1 MKVPVNSGPVPLL
14 LPRFGRG
21 DGADGRRS
29 GGQDVVVKTKTQSKN
44 YVNAF
49 ASAVAALSR
58 AGEDITA
65 RVLEMLVSDFDAAR
79 AELWLWD
86 SSSGSC
92 YLTHAEGLR
101 ATHRLDYAAAGAG
114 AVGKIAHNKTTIEN
128 IVLSTFGGDDQE
140 FARATGLS
148 HISGYPLLAAGQ
160 LAGVLAIYTT
170 GEVPEDLLLWWR
182 LYSEMSAAKLN
193 NVLAT
198 QEKDRHINQLS
209 LLFEATRLL
218 NSTLDL
224 AELLELILRIARTE
238 VKAERGTVFLAD
250 GKRKELWS
258 IAASGLDHQEIRIPF
273 GKGIAGQVALSGE
286 LVNTED
292 AYTLAAFDPSFD
304 QRLNYR
310 TKSLL
315 CLPIRHHSGEIVGVL
330 QLLNAQSGK
339 FSSEDISFLT
349 RLSGH
354 MAMALENAQMHRDT
368 MEKQRLERDLA
379 LARSI
384 QHRLLPD
391 APPVVPGYDIAVLS
405 DFCFDVAADYYDFIN
420 LGPQSLLLVSAEVE
434 GKGVSSALIMAN
446 LQATLRAL
454 VMHLH
459 SLEVLAFSL
468 NEMLYTYTRAGK
480 HLSVFLGLIDTRR
493 NVLQYVNAGHVPPV
507 LMKGKSGDVKLLEE
521 GGTVIGL
528 FPQADYTRGTVQLE
542 KDDLLVC
549 TTDGILRISD
559 DQKHEYGPRRLTDC
573 VRRNRARSAQA
584 IVDAV
589 LAEVS
594 AYTTASM
601 NDDDKVLIA
610 VKVTADKE
618 VAEEPQA

>member
-1 MKVPVNSGPVPLL
+1 LRVIET
-14 LPRFGRG
+14 
-21 DGADGRRS
+21 
-29 GGQDVVVKTKTQSKN
+29 KTKTQSKN

-58 AGEDITA
+58 AGEDLTA
-65 RVLEMLVSDFDAAR
+65 RVLEMLVTDFDAAR

-86 SSSGSC
+86 GSSGSC
-92 YLTHAEGLR
+92 YLTHAAGMK
-101 ATHRLDYAAAGAG
+101 ASHRLDYAAAGAG

-140 FARATGLS
+140 FSRDTGLT

-170 GEVPEDLLLWWR
+170 GEVPEDLLVWWR
-182 LYSEMSAAKLN
+182 LYSEMGAAKLN

-198 QEKDRHINQLS
+198 QEKDKRINQLS
-209 LLFEATRLL
+209 LLFEATRML

-224 AELLELILRIARTE
+224 PELLELILKIARTE

-250 GKRKELWS
+250 SKRKELWS

-273 GKGIAGQVALSGE
+273 GKGIAGQVAVSGE
-286 LVNTED
+286 LVSTED
-292 AYTLAAFDPSFD
+292 AYTLESFDPSFD

-315 CLPIRHHSGEIVGVL
+315 SLPIKHHSGEIVGVL

-339 FSSEDISFLT
+339 FSSDDISFLNK
-349 RLSGH
+349 LSGH

-368 MEKQRLERDLA
+368 MEKQRMERELS

-384 QHRLLPD
+384 QHRLLPE

-420 LGPQSLLLVSAEVE
+420 LGPQSLLVVSAEVE

-493 NVLQYVNAGHVPPV
+493 NVLQYVNAGHVPPILV
-507 LMKGKSGDVKLLEE
+507 RKTGEVKLLQE

-528 FPQADYTRGTVQLE
+528 FPQVDYTRGSVKLE
-542 KDDLLVC
+542 KDDVLVC
-549 TTDGILRISD
+549 STDGILHISD
-559 DQKHEYGPRRLTDC
+559 EQKHEYGARRLTDF
-573 VRRNRARSAQA
+573 VRRHRHRTAQGIA
-584 IVDAV
+584 DAV

-594 AYTTASM
+594 AYSTASM
-601 NDDDKVLIA
+601 NDDDKVLIV
-610 VKVTADKE
+610 VKVTADKDIA
-618 VAEEPQA
+618 VEEAKNTG

>member
-1 MKVPVNSGPVPLL
+1 MK
-14 LPRFGRG
+14 
-21 DGADGRRS
+21 
-29 GGQDVVVKTKTQSKN
+29 
-44 YVNAF
+44 
-49 ASAVAALSR
+49 AS
-58 AGEDITA
+58 
-65 RVLEMLVSDFDAAR
+65 
-79 AELWLWD
+79 
-86 SSSGSC
+86 
-92 YLTHAEGLR
+92 
-101 ATHRLDYAAAGAG
+101 HRLDYAAAGAG

-140 FARATGLS
+140 FSRDTGLT
-148 HISGYPLLAAGQ
+148 HISGYPLLASGQ

-170 GEVPEDLLLWWR
+170 GEVPEDLLVWWR
-182 LYSEMSAAKLN
+182 LYSEMGAAKLN
-193 NVLAT
+193 NVLAS
-198 QEKDRHINQLS
+198 QEKDKRINQLS
-209 LLFEATRLL
+209 LLFEATRML

-224 AELLELILRIARTE
+224 PELLELILKIARTE

-273 GKGIAGQVALSGE
+273 GKGIAGQVAVSGE
-286 LVNTED
+286 LVNTDD
-292 AYTLAAFDPSFD
+292 AYALESFDPSFD

-315 CLPIRHHSGEIVGVL
+315 SLPIKHHSGEIVGVL
-330 QLLNAQSGK
+330 QLLNAQGGK
-339 FSSEDISFLT
+339 FSSDDISFLNK
-349 RLSGH
+349 LSGH

-368 MEKQRLERDLA
+368 MEKQRMERELS

-384 QHRLLPD
+384 QHRLLPE

-459 SLEVLAFSL
+459 SLEVMAFSL

-493 NVLQYVNAGHVPPV
+493 NVLQYVNAGHVPPILV
-507 LMKGKSGDVKLLEE
+507 RKTGEVKLLQE

-528 FPQADYTRGTVQLE
+528 FPQVDYTRGSVKLE
-542 KDDLLVC
+542 KDDVLVC
-549 TTDGILRISD
+549 STDGILHISD
-559 DQKHEYGPRRLTDC
+559 EQKHEYGARRLTDF
-573 VRRNRARSAQA
+573 VRRHRDRTAQGIA
-584 IVDAV
+584 DAV

-594 AYTTASM
+594 AYSTASM
-601 NDDDKVLIA
+601 NDDDKVLI
-610 VKVTADKE
+610 VLKVTADKDIA
-618 VAEEPQA
+618 AEELKS

>member
-1 MKVPVNSGPVPLL
+1 VI
-14 LPRFGRG
+14 
-21 DGADGRRS
+21 
-29 GGQDVVVKTKTQSKN
+29 KTKPQSKN

-58 AGEDITA
+58 AGEDLTA
-65 RVLEMLVSDFDAAR
+65 RVLEMLVSDFDAVR

-86 SSSGSC
+86 ISSGSC
-92 YLTHAEGLR
+92 YLTHAEGME

-114 AVGKIAHNKTTIEN
+114 AVGKIAHNKTVIEN
-128 IVLSTFGGDDQE
+128 IVLTTFGGDDLE
-140 FARATGLS
+140 FSRQTGLT

-160 LAGVLAIYTT
+160 LAGVLAIYAR

-182 LYSEMSAAKLN
+182 LYSEMSSAKLN

-198 QEKDRHINQLS
+198 QEKDKRINQLS

-224 AELLELILRIARTE
+224 AELLELILKIARSE
-238 VKAERGTVFLAD
+238 VKAERGTVFLVD
-250 GKRKELWS
+250 SKREEIWS

-273 GKGIAGQVALSGE
+273 GKGIAGRVAVSGDM
-286 LVNTED
+286 VNTED
-292 AYTLAAFDPSFD
+292 AYELEYFDPSFD

-315 CLPIRHHSGEIVGVL
+315 SIPIKHHSGEIVGVL

-339 FSSEDISFLT
+339 FTADDVGFLNK
-349 RLSGH
+349 LSGH

-368 MEKQRLERDLA
+368 MEKQRMERELS

-384 QHRLLPD
+384 QHRLLPE
-391 APPVVPGYDIAVLS
+391 APPIVPGYDIAVLS

-468 NEMLYTYTRAGK
+468 NEMLYTYTKAGK

-493 NVLQYVNAGHVPPV
+493 NILQYVNAGHVPPILV
-507 LMKGKSGDVKLLEE
+507 RGKTGEVKLLEE

-528 FPQADYTRGTVQLE
+528 FPQVDYTRGSVKLE
-542 KDDLLVC
+542 KDDVFVC
-549 TTDGILRISD
+549 STDGILQISD
-559 DQKHEYGPRRLTDC
+559 DEKHEYGARRLTDF
-573 VRRNRARSAQA
+573 VRRHRERTAQGIA
-584 IVDAV
+584 DAV

-594 AYTTASM
+594 AYSTASM
-601 NDDDKVLIA
+601 NDDDKVLIV
-610 VKVTADKE
+610 VKVTADNE
-618 VAEEPQA
+618 SVAEETKS

>member
-1 MKVPVNSGPVPLL
+1 M
-14 LPRFGRG
+14 
-21 DGADGRRS
+21 DGLA
-29 GGQDVVVKTKTQSKN
+29 VVKTKTQGRD

-49 ASAVAALSR
+49 ATAVAALSR

-65 RVLEMLVSDFDAAR
+65 RVLEMLVSDFEAAR

-92 YLTHAEGLR
+92 YLTHAEGLK

-160 LAGVLAIYTT
+160 LAGVLTIYTT
-170 GEVPEDLLLWWR
+170 GEVAEDLLLWWR
-182 LYSEMSAAKLN
+182 LYSEMSSAKLN

-198 QEKDRHINQLS
+198 QEKDKHINQLS

-224 AELLELILRIARTE
+224 AELLELILKIARTE
-238 VKAERGTVFLAD
+238 VKAERGTVFLVD
-250 GKRKELWS
+250 QKRKEIWS
-258 IAASGLDHQEIRIPF
+258 IAASGLDHQELRIPF
-273 GKGIAGQVALSGE
+273 GKGVAGRVAVSGE

-292 AYTLAAFDPSFD
+292 AYSLDFFDPSFD

-315 CLPIRHHSGEIVGVL
+315 SIPIRHHSGEIVGVL
-330 QLLNAQSGK
+330 QLLNAQNGR
-339 FSSEDISFLT
+339 FTPEDIGFLT

-368 MEKQRLERDLA
+368 LEKQRIERELS

-384 QHRLLPD
+384 LHRLLPE

-434 GKGVSSALIMAN
+434 GKGVTSALIMAN

-468 NEMLYTYTRAGK
+468 NEMLYTYTRSGK
-480 HLSVFLGLIDTRR
+480 HLGVFLGLIDTRR
-493 NVLQYVNAGHVPPV
+493 NVLQYVNAGHVPPILV
-507 LMKGKSGDVKLLEE
+507 KGKSGEVKMLEE

-528 FPQADYTRGTVQLE
+528 FPQADYGRGTIKLE

-549 TTDGILRISD
+549 TTDGIPHIAD
-559 DQKHEYGPRRLTDC
+559 EQKHEYGLRRLTDC
-573 VRRNRARSAQA
+573 VRRHRERGAQG
-584 IVDAV
+584 VLDAV

-594 AYTTASM
+594 AYSTASM

-618 VAEEPQA
+618 GGEDPHAQDPQA

>member
-1 MKVPVNSGPVPLL
+1 VIET
-14 LPRFGRG
+14 
-21 DGADGRRS
+21 
-29 GGQDVVVKTKTQSKN
+29 KTKTQSKN

-58 AGEDITA
+58 AGEDLTA
-65 RVLEMLVSDFDAAR
+65 RVLEMLVTDFDAAR

-86 SSSGSC
+86 GSSGSC
-92 YLTHAEGLR
+92 YLTHAAGMK
-101 ATHRLDYAAAGAG
+101 ASHRLDYAAAGAG

-140 FARATGLS
+140 FSRETGLT

-160 LAGVLAIYTT
+160 LAGVLAIYTNS
-170 GEVPEDLLLWWR
+170 EVLEDLLVWWR
-182 LYSEMSAAKLN
+182 LYSEMGAAKLN

-198 QEKDRHINQLS
+198 QDKDKRINQLS
-209 LLFEATRLL
+209 LLFEATRML

-224 AELLELILRIARTE
+224 PELLELILKIARTE

-273 GKGIAGQVALSGE
+273 GKGIAGQVAVSGE
-286 LVNTED
+286 VVNTDD
-292 AYTLAAFDPSFD
+292 AYTLESFDPSFD

-315 CLPIRHHSGEIVGVL
+315 SIPIKHHSGEIVGVL
-330 QLLNAQSGK
+330 QLLNAQGGK
-339 FSSEDISFLT
+339 FSSDDISFLDK
-349 RLSGH
+349 LSGH

-368 MEKQRLERDLA
+368 MEKQRMERELS

-384 QHRLLPD
+384 QHRLLPE

-493 NVLQYVNAGHVPPV
+493 NVLQYVNAGHVPPILV
-507 LMKGKSGDVKLLEE
+507 RKTGEVKLLQE

-528 FPQADYTRGTVQLE
+528 FPQVDYTRGSVKLE
-542 KDDLLVC
+542 KDDVLVC
-549 TTDGILRISD
+549 STDGILHISD
-559 DQKHEYGPRRLTDC
+559 EQKHEYGARRLTDF
-573 VRRNRARSAQA
+573 VRRHRDRTAQGIA
-584 IVDAV
+584 DAV

-594 AYTTASM
+594 AYSTASM
-601 NDDDKVLIA
+601 NDDDKVLIV
-610 VKVTADKE
+610 VKVTADKDAA
-618 VAEEPQA
+618 VEETKNNA

>member
-1 MKVPVNSGPVPLL
+1 ME
-14 LPRFGRG
+14 F
-21 DGADGRRS
+21 
-29 GGQDVVVKTKTQSKN
+29 
-44 YVNAF
+44 
-49 ASAVAALSR
+49 SR
-58 AGEDITA
+58 
-65 RVLEMLVSDFDAAR
+65 
-79 AELWLWD
+79 
-86 SSSGSC
+86 
-92 YLTHAEGLR
+92 
-101 ATHRLDYAAAGAG
+101 
-114 AVGKIAHNKTTIEN
+114 
-128 IVLSTFGGDDQE
+128 Q
-140 FARATGLS
+140 TGLT

-160 LAGVLAIYTT
+160 LAGVLAIYTA
-170 GEVPEDLLLWWR
+170 GEAPEDLLLWWR

-198 QEKDRHINQLS
+198 QEKDKRINQLS

-224 AELLELILRIARTE
+224 AELLELILKIARTE
-238 VKAERGTVFLAD
+238 VKAERGTVFLVD

-273 GKGIAGQVALSGE
+273 GKGIAGQVAVSGE

-292 AYTLAAFDPSFD
+292 AYTLASFDPSFD

-315 CLPIRHHSGEIVGVL
+315 SLPIRHHSGEIVGVL
-330 QLLNAQSGK
+330 QLLNAQSGT
-339 FSSEDISFLT
+339 FSADDVGFLNK
-349 RLSGH
+349 LSGH

-368 MEKQRLERDLA
+368 MEKQRMERELS

-420 LGPQSLLLVSAEVE
+420 LGPQSLLLVCAEVE

-480 HLSVFLGLIDTRR
+480 HLSVFLGLVDTRR
-493 NVLQYVNAGHVPPV
+493 NVLQYVNAGHVPPILV
-507 LMKGKSGDVKLLEE
+507 RGKSGEVKLLEE

-528 FPQADYTRGTVQLE
+528 FPQVDYTRGSVKLE
-542 KDDLLVC
+542 KDDVLVC
-549 TTDGILRISD
+549 STDGLLRISD
-559 DQKHEYGPRRLTDC
+559 EQKHEYGPRRLTDF
-573 VRRNRARSAQA
+573 VRRHRDRSAQG

-594 AYTTASM
+594 AYSTASM
-601 NDDDKVLIA
+601 NDDDKVLI
-610 VKVTADKE
+610 VLKVTADKE
-618 VAEEPQA
+618 AAVEEGQKSLSHLSGILNRNSGLSSMISAPLP

>member
-1 MKVPVNSGPVPLL
+1 VI
-14 LPRFGRG
+14 
-21 DGADGRRS
+21 
-29 GGQDVVVKTKTQSKN
+29 KTKPQSKN

-58 AGEDITA
+58 AGEDLTA
-65 RVLEMLVSDFDAAR
+65 RVLEMLVSDFDAVR

-86 SSSGSC
+86 ISSGSC
-92 YLTHAEGLR
+92 YLTHAEGME

-114 AVGKIAHNKTTIEN
+114 AVGKIAHNKTVIEN
-128 IVLSTFGGDDQE
+128 IVLTTFGGDDLE
-140 FARATGLS
+140 FSRQTGLT

-160 LAGVLAIYTT
+160 LAGVLAIYAR

-182 LYSEMSAAKLN
+182 LYSEMSSAKLN

-198 QEKDRHINQLS
+198 QEKDKRINQLS

-224 AELLELILRIARTE
+224 AELLELILKIARSE
-238 VKAERGTVFLAD
+238 VKAERGTVFLVD
-250 GKRKELWS
+250 GKREEIWS

-273 GKGIAGQVALSGE
+273 GKGVAGRVAVSGE
-286 LVNTED
+286 MVNTED
-292 AYTLAAFDPSFD
+292 AYELEYFDPSFD

-315 CLPIRHHSGEIVGVL
+315 SIPIKHHSGEIVGVL

-339 FSSEDISFLT
+339 FTADDVGFLNK
-349 RLSGH
+349 LSGH

-368 MEKQRLERDLA
+368 MEKQRMERELS

-384 QHRLLPD
+384 QHRLLPE
-391 APPVVPGYDIAVLS
+391 APPIVPGYDIAVLS

-468 NEMLYTYTRAGK
+468 NEMLYTYTKAGK

-493 NVLQYVNAGHVPPV
+493 NILQYVNAGHVPPILV
-507 LMKGKSGDVKLLEE
+507 RGKTGEVKLLEE

-528 FPQADYTRGTVQLE
+528 FPQVDYTRGSVKLE
-542 KDDLLVC
+542 KDDVFVC
-549 TTDGILRISD
+549 STDGILQISD
-559 DQKHEYGPRRLTDC
+559 DEKHEYGARRLTDF
-573 VRRNRARSAQA
+573 VRRHRERTAQGIA
-584 IVDAV
+584 DAV

-594 AYTTASM
+594 AYSTASM
-601 NDDDKVLIA
+601 NDDDKVLIV
-610 VKVTADKE
+610 VKVTADNE
-618 VAEEPQA
+618 SVAEETKS

>member
-1 MKVPVNSGPVPLL
+1 LQACRK
-14 LPRFGRG
+14 RI
-21 DGADGRRS
+21 DGKPG
-29 GGQDVVVKTKTQSKN
+29 VIKTKTQSKN

-58 AGEDITA
+58 AGEDLTE
-65 RVLEMLVSDFDAAR
+65 RVLEMLVSDFDAVR

-86 SSSGSC
+86 ISSGSC
-92 YLTHAEGLR
+92 YLTHAEGIE

-114 AVGKIAHNKTTIEN
+114 AVGKIAHNKTVIEN
-128 IVLSTFGGDDQE
+128 IVLSTFGGDDLE
-140 FARATGLS
+140 FSRQTGLT

-160 LAGVLAIYTT
+160 LAGVLAIYTR

-182 LYSEMSAAKLN
+182 LYSEMSSAKLN

-198 QEKDRHINQLS
+198 QEKDKRINQLS

-224 AELLELILRIARTE
+224 AELLELILKIARSE
-238 VKAERGTVFLAD
+238 VKAERGTVFLVD
-250 GKRKELWS
+250 SKRGEIWS

-273 GKGIAGQVALSGE
+273 GKGIAGRVAVSGE
-286 LVNTED
+286 MVNTED
-292 AYTLAAFDPSFD
+292 AYALEYFDPGFD

-315 CLPIRHHSGEIVGVL
+315 SMPIKHHSGEIVGVL

-339 FSSEDISFLT
+339 FSADDVGFLNK
-349 RLSGH
+349 LSGH

-368 MEKQRLERDLA
+368 MEKQRMERELS

-384 QHRLLPD
+384 QHRLLPE
-391 APPVVPGYDIAVLS
+391 APPIVPGYDIAVLS

-468 NEMLYTYTRAGK
+468 NEMLYTYTKAGK

-493 NVLQYVNAGHVPPV
+493 NVLQYVNAGHVPPILV
-507 LMKGKSGDVKLLEE
+507 RGKTGEVKLLEE

-528 FPQADYTRGTVQLE
+528 FPQVDYTRGSVKLE
-542 KDDLLVC
+542 KDDVFVC
-549 TTDGILRISD
+549 STDGILHISD
-559 DQKHEYGPRRLTDC
+559 DEKHEYGARRLTDF
-573 VRRNRARSAQA
+573 VRRHRERTAQGIA
-584 IVDAV
+584 DAV

-594 AYTTASM
+594 SYSTASM
-601 NDDDKVLIA
+601 NDDDKVLIV
-610 VKVTADKE
+610 VKVTADNE
-618 VAEEPQA
+618 AAAEETKS

>member
-1 MKVPVNSGPVPLL
+1 LRL
-14 LPRFGRG
+14 IET
-21 DGADGRRS
+21 
-29 GGQDVVVKTKTQSKN
+29 KTKTQSKN

-49 ASAVAALSR
+49 ATAVAALSR
-58 AGEDITA
+58 AGEDLTA
-65 RVLEMLVSDFDAAR
+65 RVLEMLVTDFDAAR

-86 SSSGSC
+86 GSSGSC
-92 YLTHAEGLR
+92 YLTHAAGMK
-101 ATHRLDYAAAGAG
+101 ASHRLDYAAAGAG

-128 IVLSTFGGDDQE
+128 IVLSTFGGDDHE
-140 FARATGLS
+140 FSRETGLT

-170 GEVPEDLLLWWR
+170 GEVPEDLLVWWR

-198 QEKDRHINQLS
+198 QEKDKRINQLS
-209 LLFEATRLL
+209 LLFEATRML

-224 AELLELILRIARTE
+224 PELLELILKIARTE

-250 GKRKELWS
+250 SKRKELWS

-273 GKGIAGQVALSGE
+273 GKGIAGQVAVSGE
-286 LVNTED
+286 VVNTDD
-292 AYTLAAFDPSFD
+292 AYTLESFDPSFD

-315 CLPIRHHSGEIVGVL
+315 SIPIKHHSGEIVGVL

-339 FSSEDISFLT
+339 FSSDDISFLDK
-349 RLSGH
+349 LSGH

-368 MEKQRLERDLA
+368 MEKQRMERELS

-384 QHRLLPD
+384 QHRLLPE

-468 NEMLYTYTRAGK
+468 NEMLYSYTHAGK

-493 NVLQYVNAGHVPPV
+493 NVLQYVNAGHVPPILV
-507 LMKGKSGDVKLLEE
+507 RKTGEVKLLQE

-528 FPQADYTRGTVQLE
+528 FPQVDYTRGSVKLE
-542 KDDLLVC
+542 KDDVLVC
-549 TTDGILRISD
+549 STDGILHISD
-559 DQKHEYGPRRLTDC
+559 EQKHEYGARRLTDF
-573 VRRNRARSAQA
+573 VRRHRDRTAQGIA
-584 IVDAV
+584 DAV

-594 AYTTASM
+594 AYSTASM
-601 NDDDKVLIA
+601 NDDDKVLI
-610 VKVTADKE
+610 VLKVTADKDAT
-618 VAEEPQA
+618 VEEAKNAG

>member
-1 MKVPVNSGPVPLL
+1 M
-14 LPRFGRG
+14 
-21 DGADGRRS
+21 DGLA
-29 GGQDVVVKTKTQSKN
+29 VAKTKTHSKN

-65 RVLEMLVSDFDAAR
+65 RLLEMLVSDFDAAR

-170 GEVPEDLLLWWR
+170 GEVAEDLLLWWR

-198 QEKDRHINQLS
+198 QEKDKRINQLS
-209 LLFEATRLL
+209 LLFEATRML

-224 AELLELILRIARTE
+224 AELLELILKIARTE
-238 VKAERGTVFLAD
+238 VKAERGTVFLAN
-250 GKRKELWS
+250 GKNEELWS

-273 GKGIAGQVALSGE
+273 GKGVAGRVAVSGE
-286 LVNTED
+286 TVNTED
-292 AYTLAAFDPSFD
+292 AYSLEFFDPSFD

-315 CLPIRHHSGEIVGVL
+315 SLPIRHHSGEIVGVL
-330 QLLNAQSGK
+330 QLLNAQSGR
-339 FSSEDISFLT
+339 FSAEDVGFLAK
-349 RLSGH
+349 LSGH

-368 MEKQRLERDLA
+368 LEKQRMERELS

-391 APPVVPGYDIAVLS
+391 APPIVPGYDIAVLS
-405 DFCFDVAADYYDFIN
+405 DFCFDVAGDYFDFLN

-446 LQATLRAL
+446 LQATVRAL

-493 NVLQYVNAGHVPPV
+493 NLLQYVNAGHVPPIV
-507 LMKGKSGDVKLLEE
+507 VKGKSGEVKLLEE

-528 FPQADYTRGTVQLE
+528 FPQADYTRGTVKLE

-549 TTDGILRISD
+549 TTDGIIRIAD
-559 DQKHEYGPRRLTDC
+559 EHKHEYGALRLTDC
-573 VRRNRARSAQA
+573 VRRNRERSAQGV
-584 IVDAV
+584 VDAV

-594 AYTTASM
+594 AYSTASM

-610 VKVTADKE
+610 IKVTAEKE
-618 VAEEPQA
+618 GFSEIPNPA

>member
-1 MKVPVNSGPVPLL
+1 VI
-14 LPRFGRG
+14 
-21 DGADGRRS
+21 
-29 GGQDVVVKTKTQSKN
+29 KTKTQSKN

-49 ASAVAALSR
+49 ASAVAGLSL
-58 AGEDITA
+58 AGEDLTA
-65 RVLEMLVSDFDAAR
+65 RVLEMLVSHFDAGR

-92 YLTHAEGLR
+92 YLTHAEGLD
-101 ATHRLDYAAAGAG
+101 ATHRRDYAAAGPGAG
-114 AVGKIAHNKTTIEN
+114 AVGKIAHNRTTIEN

-140 FARATGLS
+140 FSRETGLT

-160 LAGVLAIYTT
+160 LAGVLAIYTAA
-170 GEVPEDLLLWWR
+170 EVPEDRLLWWK
-182 LYSEMSAAKLN
+182 LYSEMTAAKLN

-198 QEKDRHINQLS
+198 QDKDKRFNQLS

-224 AELLELILRIARTE
+224 AELLDLILKIAQTE
-238 VKAERGTVFLAD
+238 VKAERGTVFLVD

-258 IAASGLDHQEIRIPF
+258 IAASGLEHQEIRMPF
-273 GKGIAGQVALSGE
+273 GKGIAGQVAVSGE

-292 AYTLAAFDPSFD
+292 AYTIESFDPSFD

-315 CLPIRHHSGEIVGVL
+315 SLPIRHHSGEIVGVL

-339 FSSEDISFLT
+339 FSADDEDFLNK
-349 RLSGH
+349 LSGH
-354 MAMALENAQMHRDT
+354 MAMALENAQMHRNT
-368 MEKQRLERDLA
+368 MEKQRMERDLS

-384 QHRLLPD
+384 QRRLLPE

-459 SLEVLAFSL
+459 SLEALAFSL
-468 NEMLYTYTRAGK
+468 NEMLYSYTKAGK
-480 HLSVFLGLIDTRR
+480 HLSVFLGLVDTRR
-493 NVLQYVNAGHVPPV
+493 NVLQYVNAGHVPPILV
-507 LMKGKSGDVKLLEE
+507 RGKTGEIKLLEE

-528 FPQADYTRGTVQLE
+528 FPQVDYTRGSVTLE
-542 KDDLLVC
+542 KDDVLAC

-559 DQKHEYGPRRLTDC
+559 EQKHEYGAKRLTDF
-573 VRRNRARSAQA
+573 VRRHRGRSAQG

-594 AYTTASM
+594 AYSTASM
-601 NDDDKVLIA
+601 NDDDKVLI
-610 VKVTADKE
+610 VLKVTADKE
-618 VAEEPQA
+618 AAVEEEKN

>member
-1 MKVPVNSGPVPLL
+1 M
-14 LPRFGRG
+14 
-21 DGADGRRS
+21 DGAAVAKS
-29 GGQDVVVKTKTQSKN
+29 KTQSKN

-65 RVLEMLVSDFDAAR
+65 RVLEMLVSDFDAVR

-92 YLTHAEGLR
+92 YLTHSEGLK

-160 LAGVLAIYTT
+160 LAGVLAVYTN
-170 GEVPEDLLLWWR
+170 GEVAEDLLLWWR

-198 QEKDRHINQLS
+198 KEKDKRINQLS

-224 AELLELILRIARTE
+224 AELLELILKIARSE
-238 VKAERGTVFLAD
+238 VKAERGTVFLVD
-250 GKRKELWS
+250 KYREELWS

-273 GKGIAGQVALSGE
+273 GSGIAGQVALTGE

-292 AYTLAAFDPSFD
+292 AYTLRAFDPALD

-310 TKSLL
+310 TRSMLT
-315 CLPIRHHSGEIVGVL
+315 LPIRHHSGEIVGVL
-330 QLLNAQSGK
+330 QLLNSQNGR
-339 FSSEDISFLT
+339 FSPEDVGFLAK
-349 RLSGH
+349 LSGH
-354 MAMALENAQMHRDT
+354 MAMALENAQLHRDS
-368 MEKQRLERDLA
+368 MEKQRLERELS

-384 QHRLLPD
+384 QQRLLPE
-391 APPVVPGYDIAVLS
+391 APPVVPGYDIAVLR

-493 NVLQYVNAGHVPPV
+493 NVLQYVNAGHVPPILV
-507 LMKGKSGDVKLLEE
+507 KGSSGEVKLLEE

-528 FPQADYTRGTVQLE
+528 FPQADYTRGTVKLE

-549 TTDGILRISD
+549 TTDGIVRISD
-559 DQKHEYGPRRLTDC
+559 EQKHEYGARRLTDF
-573 VRRNRARSAQA
+573 VRRNRERTAQG

-589 LAEVS
+589 LAELS
-594 AYTTASM
+594 AYSTASM

-610 VKVTADKE
+610 LKVTADTE
-618 VAEEPQA
+618 NVEA

>member
-1 MKVPVNSGPVPLL
+1 M
-14 LPRFGRG
+14 
-21 DGADGRRS
+21 
-29 GGQDVVVKTKTQSKN
+29 GGTVVAKSKTQSKN

-86 SSSGSC
+86 GSSGSC
-92 YLTHAEGLR
+92 YLTHAEGLK
-101 ATHRLDYAAAGAG
+101 AAHRLDYAAAGSG
-114 AVGKIAHNKTTIEN
+114 AVGKIAHNKTIIEN

-198 QEKDRHINQLS
+198 QEKDKRINQLS

-224 AELLELILRIARTE
+224 AELLELILKIARTE
-238 VKAERGTVFLAD
+238 VKAERGTVFLVD
-250 GKRKELWS
+250 KYREELWS

-273 GKGIAGQVALSGE
+273 GKGIAGQVAVSGE
-286 LVNTED
+286 MVNTED
-292 AYTLAAFDPSFD
+292 AYALPSFDRTLD
-304 QRLNYR
+304 QRLNFR

-315 CLPIRHHSGEIVGVL
+315 ILPIRHHSGEIVGVL

-339 FSSEDISFLT
+339 FSPEDIGFLT
-349 RLSGH
+349 KLSGH
-354 MAMALENAQMHRDT
+354 MAMALENAQLHRDT
-368 MEKQRLERDLA
+368 LEKQRMERELS

-384 QHRLLPD
+384 QQRLLPD
-391 APPVVPGYDIAVLS
+391 APPVVPGYDIAVLR

-480 HLSVFLGLIDTRR
+480 HLSVFLGLVDTRR
-493 NVLQYVNAGHVPPV
+493 NILQYVNAGHVPPILV
-507 LMKGKSGDVKLLEE
+507 KGNTGEVKLLEE

-528 FPQADYTRGTVQLE
+528 FPQADYSRGTIKLE

-549 TTDGILRISD
+549 TTDGIIHISD
-559 DQKHEYGPRRLTDC
+559 EQKHEYGARRLTDF
-573 VRRNRARSAQA
+573 VRRNRERTAQGM
-584 IVDAV
+584 VDAV
-589 LAEVS
+589 LAELS
-594 AYTTASM
+594 AYSTASM

-610 VKVTADKE
+610 LKVTADKE
-618 VAEEPQA
+618 ATEEPRS